1 MTNST
6 NMTDETILGAP
17 NVTDVTDMTDDE
29 IADKLDEALDALETS
44 TPFNLNVHMHRL
56 LIDEPFFAALSRR
69 MDKRRMNAIP
79 TAGVR
84 VTPEGKLELVYNP
97 KFFEGMTDDQRKD
110 VLKHEFYHIVFQH
123 VTGNRFAS
131 FQDMT
136 PEQRKRHNIAMDL
149 SINCHLPN
157 LPEGCCMPGVGP
169 FAQLPAFK
177 TAEWY
182 LKNLPEG
189 EGGGEGEGEGEGEGN
204 GQGNGQGQGQGEG
217 QGNGQGNGPFE
228 DGVFDDHDGWGD
240 VDEQIKQIAEERV
253 KDFIREAAEEANK
266 SSRGWGSVP
275 SNCRKEIMDA
285 ISNKIDWKSVLRY
298 FVKQSQKANKR
309 STVRKI
315 NKRYPYVHPGKKA
328 TRQAKIAIAVDQSG
342 SVSDSMLAAFFAE
355 LNGLAKLAE
364 FTVIPFDTRVDE
376 KKNWVWKKGETRK
389 RERTMHGGTCFNA
402 PTQFVN
408 EKGNF
413 DGLIVLTDLE
423 APKPVPCRVQRMWLT
438 TEYYANRPYF
448 DPKPERLVSVPEKDM

>member
-1 MTNST
+1 MTT
-6 NMTDETILGAP
+6 MTDMTDET
-17 NVTDVTDMTDDE
+17 
-29 IADKLDEALDALETS
+29 ADALDAPV

-56 LIDEPFFAALSRR
+56 LLDEPFFAALSRR
-69 MDKRRMNAIP
+69 MDKRSMTGIP

-84 VTPEGKLELVYNP
+84 VTEEGKLELVYNP
-97 KFFEGMTDDQRKD
+97 KFFAGLSDEARKD

-131 FQDMT
+131 FRDMT

-157 LPEGCCMPGVGP
+157 LPEGCCMPGVGA
-169 FAQLPAFK
+169 FAELPPFK

-182 LKNLPEG
+182 LKNLPEN
-189 EGGGEGEGEGEGEGN
+189 EGGEGEGEGEGDGD
-204 GQGNGQGQGQGEG
+204 GQGEG
-217 QGNGQGNGPFE
+217 QGNGQGQGNGPFE

-240 VDEQIKQIAEERV
+240 VDEQVKQIAEERV
-253 KDFIREAAEEANK
+253 KDFIKEAAEEANK

-275 SNCRKEIMDA
+275 SDCRKDIMDA
-285 ISNKIDWKSVLRY
+285 ISNKIDWKAVLRY
-298 FVKQSQKANKR
+298 FIKQSQKANKR

-315 NKRYPYVHPGKKA
+315 NKRYPYMHPGKKA
-328 TRQAKIAIAVDQSG
+328 TRQAKIAIAIDQSG
-342 SVSDSMLAAFFAE
+342 SVSDRMLAAFFAE

-376 KKNWVWKKGETRK
+376 SKNWVWKKGENRK
-389 RERTMHGGTCFNA
+389 RERTMYGGTCFNA

-408 EKGNF
+408 EKGGF
-413 DGLIVLTDLE
+413 DGRIVLTDME
-423 APKPVPCRVQRMWLT
+423 APKPVACRVQRMWLT
-438 TEYYANRPYF
+438 TDYHANRPYF